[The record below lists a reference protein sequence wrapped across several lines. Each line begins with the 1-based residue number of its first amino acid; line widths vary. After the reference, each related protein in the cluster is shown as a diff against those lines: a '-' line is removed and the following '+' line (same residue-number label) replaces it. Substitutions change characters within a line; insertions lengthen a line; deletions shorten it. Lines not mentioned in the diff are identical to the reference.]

1 MDMFINPPRERWA
14 ELCRRAGSGDTQIA
28 ARVEAIVERV
38 AREGDKALYAL
49 AEEIDGVR
57 LAALRVS
64 EEEFSEAEQ
73 AVGEELKRAIDVAIA
88 NISAFHRAQ
97 LPHEV
102 RVETTAGVTCI
113 QRPVPIG
120 CVGLYIPGGTAPLFS
135 TVLMLALPASIA
147 GCGRI
152 VMCTP
157 TDRNGRVAA
166 EVLYA
171 ARRCGV
177 GAV

>member
-88 NISAFHRAQ
+88 NISAFRRAQ

-102 RVETTAGVTCI
+102 RV
-113 QRPVPIG
+113 
-120 CVGLYIPGGTAPLFS
+120 
-135 TVLMLALPASIA
+135 
-147 GCGRI
+147 
-152 VMCTP
+152 
-157 TDRNGRVAA
+157 
-166 EVLYA
+166 
-171 ARRCGV
+171 
-177 GAV
+177 

>member
-14 ELCRRAGSGDTQIA
+14 ELCRRAGSGDTQVA

-73 AVGEELKRAIDVAIA
+73 AVG
-88 NISAFHRAQ
+88 
-97 LPHEV
+97 
-102 RVETTAGVTCI
+102 
-113 QRPVPIG
+113 
-120 CVGLYIPGGTAPLFS
+120 
-135 TVLMLALPASIA
+135 
-147 GCGRI
+147 
-152 VMCTP
+152 
-157 TDRNGRVAA
+157 
-166 EVLYA
+166 
-171 ARRCGV
+171 
-177 GAV
+177 